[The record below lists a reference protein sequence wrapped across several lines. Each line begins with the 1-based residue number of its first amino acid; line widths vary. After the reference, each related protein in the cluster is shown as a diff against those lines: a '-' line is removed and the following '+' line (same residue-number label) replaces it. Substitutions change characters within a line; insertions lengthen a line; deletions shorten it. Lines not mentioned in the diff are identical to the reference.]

1 MSVSRASRQRALAV
15 RSSAPDSVRARWA
28 TAALAALALG
38 VLSSPAHA
46 LDSAV
51 AKGRAEAEIRAV
63 SGSTS
68 KIQAAVNKAKQL
80 TGTSVAKRIAAGDLL
95 LRTKDYER
103 AIREF
108 SKVLELG
115 RQGKATPAE
124 TADAEFMLADAY
136 FQSKQLLS
144 ARRHYRDIVDH
155 GGEAAYSAYAGRS
168 LSRLVD
174 VALRTDDLD
183 SLDDIFTRMSKL
195 PASDS
200 SGSLQYARGKAYFA
214 KRQFDQAR
222 SALATVP
229 SGSDYDHQSKYLVGA
244 ILVKEAAPVPAPE
257 PAPVPAAEG
266 EQAATPPLASPAPG
280 PVPRERY
287 AKAVEAFRKVTQLSP
302 DSERHR
308 HVIDLA
314 WMAIG
319 RLFYE
324 SDSYLDSA
332 EAYSHVDR
340 HSPEFTTMLYELAWV
355 YVRLGDY
362 QRAERALEVLAIAD
376 PKSLQFADG
385 SLLRADLML
394 RSGKFDKALTL
405 YNSVRNQFDPIR
417 DQVDRFLKTTT
428 DPAVYYD
435 KLVDDEAEVDGGGEL
450 PPLAIEW
457 AREASEGDRV
467 FSVID
472 DVSRSRELIRDSRK
486 LATKLNVVLSSSTR
500 AKAFPE
506 LKSGME
512 QALALLNRITLARAD
527 LARGLEDVNDSSLS
541 GEIGSVR
548 SKRRALMKRLGWLP
562 KNDGDFA
569 KREVS
574 GEAQWNKVSQ
584 KLQQLTIAADGLQAV
599 INGLKRVMQD
609 ADKHG
614 VVQDAESRKRFQAEI
629 DANERDLKLYRKRI
643 KQYRDAIEMGRAQIG
658 FGDQRFVD
666 DANLRREFRTL
677 ITREIQL
684 AAQGQAGSS
693 ATGYAKSLLPVL
705 ASAESAEKTLEDA
718 YAKLDR
724 EVEEQ
729 TQGLLKKLADEVANV
744 ERYAEQLESLDQQAR
759 LLVGEVAMKNFGL
772 VRDRLKNIVL
782 RADTGIVQHAWE
794 VREEA
799 RSRVINLQR
808 ERSREESNLNDELR
822 EVIDDAGDEE

>member
-1 MSVSRASRQRALAV
+1 MSVPRAPRSRAFLVGASLRLG
-15 RSSAPDSVRARWA
+15 RARW
-28 TAALAALALG
+28 LVGGLGIVALG
-38 VLSSPAHA
+38 LTSAPAHA
-46 LDSAV
+46 LDAAV

-68 KIQAAVNKAKQL
+68 KIQAAVNKAKQIN
-80 TGTSVAKRIAAGDLL
+80 GISVAQRIAAGDLL

-103 AIREF
+103 AIREL

-124 TADAEFMLADAY
+124 VADAEFLLADGY
-136 FQSKQLLS
+136 FQSNQLLS

-155 GGEAAYSAYAGRS
+155 GTEPAYTAYAGRS

-183 SLDDIFTRMSKL
+183 SLDDVFARMSKL
-195 PASDS
+195 PGSDS
-200 SGSLQYARGKAYFA
+200 TGSLQYARGKAYFA

-222 SALATVP
+222 SALASVP
-229 SGSDYDHQSKYLVGA
+229 TGSDYDHQSKYLMGA
-244 ILVKEAAPVPAPE
+244 ILVKEAAPE
-257 PAPVPAAEG
+257 PPAAAPAG
-266 EQAATPPLASPAPG
+266 PDAAAEPDAPTPVLPAAP
-280 PVPRERY
+280 PAAAPRDRY
-287 AKAVEAFRKVTQLSP
+287 AKAVEAFRKVTQLTP

-340 HSPEFTTMLYELAWV
+340 RSPEFTTMLYELAWV

-376 PKSLQFADG
+376 PKSLEFADG

-435 KLVDDEAEVDGGGEL
+435 KLVDEQTEVDGGGEL

-506 LKSGME
+506 LKAGME

-527 LARGLEDVNDSSLS
+527 LARGLEDVNDSALS

-548 SKRRALMKRLGWLP
+548 AQRRALMKRLGWLP
-562 KNDGDFA
+562 KNEGDFA

-614 VVQDAESRKRFQAEI
+614 VVQDPESRKRFEAEI
-629 DANERDLKLYRKRI
+629 VANERDLKLYRKRI
-643 KQYRDAIEMGRAQIG
+643 KQYREAIEMGRAQIG
-658 FGDQRFVD
+658 FGDQRYVD
-666 DANLRREFRTL
+666 DANVRRQFRTL
-677 ITREIQL
+677 LTREVQL
-684 AAQGQAGSS
+684 ASQGQAGSGS
-693 ATGYAKSLLPVL
+693 QAYAKSLLPVL
-705 ASAESAEKTLEDA
+705 ASAERAEKDLEDA
-718 YAKLDR
+718 YGKLDK

-729 TQGLLKKLADEVANV
+729 TRGLQKKLADEVANV

-822 EVIDDAGDEE
+822 EVIDDAGEDE

>member
-1 MSVSRASRQRALAV
+1 M
-15 RSSAPDSVRARWA
+15 
-28 TAALAALALG
+28 
-38 VLSSPAHA
+38 
-46 LDSAV
+46 
-51 AKGRAEAEIRAV
+51 
-63 SGSTS
+63 
-68 KIQAAVNKAKQL
+68 
-80 TGTSVAKRIAAGDLL
+80 
-95 LRTKDYER
+95 
-103 AIREF
+103 
-108 SKVLELG
+108 
-115 RQGKATPAE
+115 
-124 TADAEFMLADAY
+124 
-136 FQSKQLLS
+136 
-144 ARRHYRDIVDH
+144 
-155 GGEAAYSAYAGRS
+155 
-168 LSRLVD
+168 
-174 VALRTDDLD
+174 
-183 SLDDIFTRMSKL
+183 
-195 PASDS
+195 
-200 SGSLQYARGKAYFA
+200 
-214 KRQFDQAR
+214 
-222 SALATVP
+222 
-229 SGSDYDHQSKYLVGA
+229 
-244 ILVKEAAPVPAPE
+244 
-257 PAPVPAAEG
+257 
-266 EQAATPPLASPAPG
+266 
-280 PVPRERY
+280 
-287 AKAVEAFRKVTQLSP
+287 
-302 DSERHR
+302 
-308 HVIDLA
+308 
-314 WMAIG
+314 
-319 RLFYE
+319 
-324 SDSYLDSA
+324 
-332 EAYSHVDR
+332 
-340 HSPEFTTMLYELAWV
+340 
-355 YVRLGDY
+355 
-362 QRAERALEVLAIAD
+362 
-376 PKSLQFADG
+376 
-385 SLLRADLML
+385 
-394 RSGKFDKALTL
+394 
-405 YNSVRNQFDPIR
+405 
-417 DQVDRFLKTTT
+417 
-428 DPAVYYD
+428 
-435 KLVDDEAEVDGGGEL
+435 
-450 PPLAIEW
+450 
-457 AREASEGDRV
+457 
-467 FSVID
+467 ID

>member
-1 MSVSRASRQRALAV
+1 MS
-15 RSSAPDSVRARWA
+15 PARWLVGA
-28 TAALAALALG
+28 VGVFALG
-38 VLSSPAHA
+38 LTASPAHA
-46 LDSAV
+46 LDAAV

-63 SGSTS
+63 NGSTS
-68 KIQAAVNKAKQL
+68 KIQAAIKKAKQIH
-80 TGTSVAKRIAAGDLL
+80 GVSVAKRIAAGDLL

-103 AIREF
+103 AIREL

-124 TADAEFMLADAY
+124 IADAEFLLADGY
-136 FQSKQLLS
+136 FQSNQLLS
-144 ARRHYRDIVDH
+144 ARRHYRDIIDH
-155 GGEAAYSAYAGRS
+155 GTEPAYSAYAGRS

-183 SLDDIFTRMSKL
+183 SLDDVFARMSKL
-195 PASDS
+195 PNSDS
-200 SGSLQYARGKAYFA
+200 TGSLQYARGKAYFA

-222 SALATVP
+222 SALATVA
-229 SGSDYDHQSKYLVGA
+229 SGSDYDHQSKYLTGA
-244 ILVKEAAPVPAPE
+244 ILVKEAAPEPPAQPAPDAVPEAGSAQPAE
-257 PAPVPAAEG
+257 PAP
-266 EQAATPPLASPAPG
+266 
-280 PVPRERY
+280 RDRY
-287 AKAVEAFRKVTQLSP
+287 AKAIEAFRKVTQLTP

-340 HSPEFTTMLYELAWV
+340 RSPEFTTMLYELAWV

-376 PKSLQFADG
+376 PKSLEFADG

-394 RSGKFDKALTL
+394 RSGKFEKALTL

-417 DQVDRFLKTTT
+417 EQVDRFLKTTT

-435 KLVDDEAEVDGGGEL
+435 KLVDEQTEVDGGGEL

-506 LKSGME
+506 LKAGME
-512 QALALLNRITLARAD
+512 ESLALLNRISLARGD
-527 LARGLEDVNDSSLS
+527 LARGLEDVNDSALS

-548 SKRRALMKRLGWLP
+548 AKRRALMKRLGWLP
-562 KNDGDFA
+562 KNEGDFA

-599 INGLKRVMQD
+599 INGLKRVMKD

-614 VVQDAESRKRFQAEI
+614 VVQDPESRKRFEAEI
-629 DANERDLKLYRKRI
+629 AANERDLKLYRKRI
-643 KQYRDAIEMGRAQIG
+643 KQYREAIEMGRAQIG
-658 FGDQRFVD
+658 FGDQRYVD
-666 DANLRREFRTL
+666 DANVRREFRTL
-677 ITREIQL
+677 LTREVQL
-684 AAQGQAGSS
+684 AAQGQAGSGS
-693 ATGYAKSLLPVL
+693 QSYAKSLLPVL
-705 ASAESAEKTLEDA
+705 ASAERAEKSLEDA
-718 YAKLDR
+718 YAKLDK
-724 EVEEQ
+724 EVDEQ
-729 TQGLLKKLADEVANV
+729 TRGLQKKLADEVANV

-822 EVIDDAGDEE
+822 EVIDDAGDDE